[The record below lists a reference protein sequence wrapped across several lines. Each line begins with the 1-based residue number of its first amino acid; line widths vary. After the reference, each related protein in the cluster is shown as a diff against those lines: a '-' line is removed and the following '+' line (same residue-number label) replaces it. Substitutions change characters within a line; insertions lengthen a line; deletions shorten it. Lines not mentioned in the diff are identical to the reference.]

1 MFNSPQFQKLKGRQV
16 SNIRMSLIQTKIFI
30 NFITDAESTTENFE
44 ELEMLDDMGGSG
56 MGTSLFTTLIG
67 IAIIILFLMAVCC
80 AMWTKGR

>member
-1 MFNSPQFQKLKGRQV
+1 MFL
-16 SNIRMSLIQTKIFI
+16 LQTKIFI

-44 ELEMLDDMGGSG
+44 ELEMLDDVGGSG
-56 MGTSLFTTLIG
+56 MGTSSFTTLIG